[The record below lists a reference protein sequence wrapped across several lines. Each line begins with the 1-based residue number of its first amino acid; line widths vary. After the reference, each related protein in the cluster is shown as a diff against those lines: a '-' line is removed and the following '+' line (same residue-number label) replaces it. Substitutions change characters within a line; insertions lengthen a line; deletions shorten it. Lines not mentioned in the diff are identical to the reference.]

1 MCVENDMVG
10 VGDKGKGMVTPLT
23 YTSQTLLSTRDIR
36 IYQKMVKALT
46 GVFIKK

>member
-10 VGDKGKGMVTPLT
+10 VGYGDRKILTPLT

-46 GVFIKK
+46 GVFIKR